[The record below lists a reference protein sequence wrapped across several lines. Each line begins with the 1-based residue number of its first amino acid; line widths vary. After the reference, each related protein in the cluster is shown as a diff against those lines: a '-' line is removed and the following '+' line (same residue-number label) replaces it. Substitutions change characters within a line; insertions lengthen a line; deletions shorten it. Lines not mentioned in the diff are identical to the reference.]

1 MVSTISTLPSA
12 SPRSGPKLILGVDG
26 RDGVLVP
33 LPLLISSP
41 PEGIPAESGTA
52 GAPFLVAI
60 PLGFRPEVIISDW
73 TLRGGGGVFIDE
85 GRPLPNPICRAP
97 GAGEVLEFECEF
109 EFEFEEPSSEP
120 FQGK

>member
-26 RDGVLVP
+26 LDGVLVP
-33 LPLLISSP
+33 LVLLISSP
-41 PEGIPAESGTA
+41 PAGIPAESGTA

-60 PLGFRPEVIISDW
+60 PLGFNPEVIISLC

-85 GRPLPNPICRAP
+85 GRPFPIPICIIP
-97 GAGEVLEFECEF
+97 GEFLEF
-109 EFEFEEPSSEP
+109 EFEFEFDEEPSSDP